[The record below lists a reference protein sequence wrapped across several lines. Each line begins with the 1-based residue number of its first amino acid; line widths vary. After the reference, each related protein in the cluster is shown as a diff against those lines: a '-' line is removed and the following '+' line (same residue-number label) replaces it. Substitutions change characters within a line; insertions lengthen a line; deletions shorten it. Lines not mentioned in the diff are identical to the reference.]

1 MSVYSRTDRIWKV
14 LDDHCFNSGLILIFL
29 LALFFVL
36 FFFPF
41 VLSKACYFNVA
52 SPFLFVFYSLLAP
65 VVGVFAEGR
74 EVDVENQHA
83 IPFSEKE

>member
-1 MSVYSRTDRIWKV
+1 MRKV
-14 LDDHCFNSGLILIFL
+14 LDNHSFNSSLILIFL
-29 LALFFVL
+29 LALFLVL

-41 VLSKACYFNVA
+41 VLSKACYFSIA

-65 VVGVFAEGR
+65 LVAVFTEGR